1 MIEPTVRELI
11 SSGKYKTALDQAKDL
26 HKAHGTPAS
35 EALLIDA
42 YIARIQSLTQ
52 AGLSVEAT
60 ALLNLVRE
68 RFPSAKERLAMLSAD
83 NLARSGKLEELLAPL
98 NDPALEAAV
107 ESGNDEA
114 LQQAAAEL
122 RELLFFVEGQ
132 PG

>member
-11 SSGKYKTALDQAKDL
+11 ARGKCKTALDQAKDL

-83 NLARSGKLEELLAPL
+83 NLARSGKLDELLAPL
-98 NDPALEAAV
+98 NDPALSPERRG
-107 ESGNDEA
+107 S
-114 LQQAAAEL
+114 
-122 RELLFFVEGQ
+122 
-132 PG
+132 